1 MLNSDKKQTD
11 IAANRRAKKAE
22 LAANDKN
29 LDLNFPKG
37 FKKGSKGLD
46 YYDPLLEEP
55 AAYYVSSWID
65 VTGRTCDE
73 KGNSHGRILEFKD
86 TNGKKKRWVMP
97 MALLAGRGDDL
108 FRTLLDMG
116 MLINRK
122 QKAKDLFAEY
132 IQNCTDRPLSI
143 CVTKPG
149 WFDGC
154 YVMPNITIGSSEKN
168 IVLQTEEIT
177 DLGFSSLGSHYE
189 WRDQIAGF
197 AKGNSRL
204 SFGISAA
211 FAAPLLSLFGIE
223 GGGFHFRGISSKG
236 KTLMLNV
243 AGSVW
248 GSHDRLRKWR
258 ATSNGLERT
267 AEMHNHSLLLLDE
280 VGEMKP
286 ADIGETVYMLA
297 DGMGRDR
304 MNQTRTKTWNL
315 LFLSTGEITLKTAM
329 EEAGKKVR
337 AGQEVRMVDIPIDV
351 GKGLGLFDV
360 LSDKFKASSVGK
372 EVLKESSKN
381 QAEHIKNMTK
391 KYYGSVGPMFLDLF
405 IQKREQADNFIKE
418 TQEVFIK
425 ENLPDKADSQVG
437 RVLNR
442 FAFIAAV
449 GELATSFGLTGWEP
463 LEAYNGAQSCFQAWL
478 NNLVNHDDSQE
489 VFEALRTVRLF
500 LAQFNSGHF
509 EDLDITEDRRP
520 RPMTPAYGYKG
531 GVGQGEKFHYVY
543 YIDPSVFVSVVCKG
557 LDYKTALTALKD
569 KGFLKLEPN
578 GKNPPREKH
587 KIHKE
592 SKDGQTPRCYAVLST
607 LLDSDYI

>member
-11 IAANRRAKKAE
+11 LAANRRDKKAE
-22 LAANDKN
+22 IAANDTN
-29 LDLNFPKG
+29 LDLKLPDG
-37 FKKGSKGLD
+37 FKAGAKGLD
-46 YYDPLLEEP
+46 YYDPFADEP
-55 AAYYVSSWID
+55 VPYYVSSWID

-132 IQNCTDRPLSI
+132 IQTCTDRPLSI

-154 YVMPNITIGSSEKN
+154 YVMPNRTIGSREKN

-177 DLGFSSLGSHYE
+177 DLGFSSLGSHHE
-189 WRDQIAGF
+189 WRDEVSSF

-204 SFGISAA
+204 SFAISTA
-211 FAAPLLSLFGIE
+211 FAAPLLSLFGFVE
-223 GGGFHFRGISSKG
+223 GGGFHFRGSSSKG
-236 KTLMLNV
+236 KTLVLYV

-248 GSHDRLRKWR
+248 GSHDRKKKWR
-258 ATSNGLERT
+258 ATSNGLEKT
-267 AEMHNHSLLLLDE
+267 AESHNHGLLLLDE
-280 VGEMKP
+280 AGEMKP
-286 ADIGETVYMLA
+286 AEIGETVYMLA
-297 DGMGRDR
+297 DGIGKDR
-304 MNQTRTKTWNL
+304 MNQAKTKTWHL
-315 LFLSTGEITLKTAM
+315 FFLSTGEITLKTAM
-329 EEAGKKVR
+329 EEAGKKAR
-337 AGQEVRMVDIPIDV
+337 AGQEIRMVDIPADA
-351 GKGLGLFDV
+351 GKGLGVFDA
-360 LSDKFKASSVGK
+360 LSDKFKPDSEKAGLI
-372 EVLKESSKN
+372 EYSKN
-381 QAEHIKNMTK
+381 QAEHIIDVTS
-391 KYYGSVGPMFLDLF
+391 KYYGSVGPMFLELF
-405 IQKREQADNFIKE
+405 IQKREQADDFINE
-418 TQEVFIK
+418 TKKVFIK
-425 ENLPDKADSQVG
+425 ENLPENADPQVG
-437 RVLNR
+437 RALNK

-449 GELATSFGLTGWEP
+449 GELATNFGLTGWEP
-463 LEAYNGAQSCFQAWL
+463 LEAYTGAQSCFQAWL
-478 NNLVNHDDSQE
+478 KNLVNHDDSRE

-557 LDYKTALTALKD
+557 LDYKTALKALKA

-587 KIHKE
+587 KIHKVN
-592 SKDGQTPRCYAVLST
+592 KDGQQPRCYAVLSS